1 MTTGNLTEQDIKDLI
16 VKFNLDESI
25 NDLKRYYLFHA
36 HDMGNHQ
43 PVKKGDKTPPIFQE
57 GKKSHGAFTIFR
69 EGVSGKYTDFLIDVI

>member
-1 MTTGNLTEQDIKDLI
+1 
-16 VKFNLDESI
+16 
-25 NDLKRYYLFHA
+25 
-36 HDMGNHQ
+36 MGNHQ